1 MEDPRYYVDISPVP
15 AWDMAKDAKLKARSL
30 NQYNLGSPTRY
41 EMFKYNYTRR
51 LRQMSSQGFMSSPSK
66 PYQPI
71 GSLVLN
77 PKDLVK
83 KTLGQYRGTTSLLKF
98 WASDFSYSTIGP
110 FTYEVTS

>member
-1 MEDPRYYVDISPVP
+1 MEDPRYYIAISPVP
-15 AWDMAKDAKLKARSL
+15 AWDMAKDEKLKARSL

-66 PYQPI
+66 PFQPI

-83 KTLGQYRGTTSLLKF
+83 KTLGQYRG
-98 WASDFSYSTIGP
+98 I
-110 FTYEVTS
+110 